1 MSPFLRVEMLLVA
14 LAVLFMV
21 FRSINRR
28 KLRVQ
33 FSLVWLAVAAGMVL
47 IAAFPGIAFWLCGVM
62 RIEKPSNLIYLLGIL
77 TLLVIV
83 FKQTEIIS
91 QHTEQIKRLTQ
102 ELSMEKHCLEEKRT
116 HEPKK

>member
-14 LAVLFMV
+14 VAVLVMV

-28 KLRVQ
+28 RLRVQ

-47 IAAFPGIAFWLCGVM
+47 VAAFPGIAFRLCGLT
-62 RIEKPSNLIYLLGIL
+62 RIEEPSNLIYLLGIL

-102 ELSMEKHCLEEKRT
+102 ELSIGKLRLEEQSRDQEK
-116 HEPKK
+116 